1 MRRLTQRRQFL
12 KAARGA
18 KASRRAFVLQMVEV
32 AESGAGVGYTVT
44 SRTGNSV
51 ERNRIR
57 RRLRAAVH
65 ANTAKFAPG
74 RDYVLIGR
82 RDALHEPFD
91 KLVGGLAGALCEIG
105 SKREVRDRA

>member
-12 KAARGA
+12 RAARGA
-18 KASRRAFVLQMVEV
+18 KASRRSFVLQMVE
-32 AESGAGVGYTVT
+32 ASEPGTGVGYTVT

-57 RRLRAAVH
+57 RRLRAAVR
-65 ANTAKFAPG
+65 ANSAQFEPG

-82 RDALHEPFD
+82 RDALHEPFE
-91 KLVGGLAGALCEIG
+91 KLVGGLAGALGEIG
-105 SKREVRDRA
+105 SKRKVRNRA